1 MWSALSHDLLLLECS
16 PAVQN
21 ACTSLE
27 KHDLSL
33 PCLTN
38 LVVQGFVACLQ
49 HSTLLLPKSL
59 CKILAG
65 SGYFVIRLPCRI
77 PRLLIAEA
85 DAHVFDSLQYI
96 SCMLKQINVKSTSMQ
111 ASMHANKQSTGIQ
124 LACIKPNLCST
135 PLCSINQLSVFSLH
149 VGFTK
154 LTTRPNNRSAST
166 TAGNVTVLC
175 APAYNVAHGQ

>member
-1 MWSALSHDLLLLECS
+1 MQCIGGMWSGLSHDLLLLLECS
-16 PAVQN
+16 PVVQN
-21 ACTSLE
+21 AGTSLE

-38 LVVQGFVACLQ
+38 LVVQGFAACLQ

-96 SCMLKQINVKSTSMQ
+96 SCMLKQINVESTSMQ

-124 LACIKPNLCST
+124 M
-135 PLCSINQLSVFSLH
+135 SLH
-149 VGFTK
+149 
-154 LTTRPNNRSAST
+154 A
-166 TAGNVTVLC
+166 
-175 APAYNVAHGQ
+175 